1 MALSTSVSELTASL
15 KETLSKLMLSAHVAE
30 VLVREDLPPLVLLM
44 RGHAV
49 DAFAVGG
56 PEEYEA
62 LYSGFKKHYLAQG
75 AEWST
80 KEVSF
85 ILCVPSDIRVDESFC
100 SGVELDVYFCR
111 KYVLQLAADIAE
123 SLARLP
129 FLPLERISGA
139 SIRPP
144 SAKTLL
150 RQRSVKTDLAAALVE
165 PGTGAGTIL
174 VNCLDGKYGEVHPLT
189 DGAASTPPQRGA
201 ESRHQAL
208 LKSISI
214 QNFRAYRTEKTFELG
229 SAVTVLYGP
238 NGFGKTSFFDA
249 LDFAVTGSVGR
260 LANAKGGLAKVA
272 KNLDCG
278 SEPTAVTVKFQQGKN
293 ERVLV
298 RKLDSPNDAL
308 LDGKLTQRKAVL
320 AALTGGEGPPADRVE
335 NLVSLFRATH
345 LFSQDRQELTEDIA
359 ADCTLSADLVS
370 RMLAFDDYV
379 NAVKKSTEVFKLAK
393 QRLDEAKS
401 DAQTGR
407 AKVAEDTQELER
419 LKALTSPEST
429 DASLESRLQEL
440 ESSASELGV
449 EVSASPS
456 PDPRAIRASLEALAR
471 AESQRQ
477 LSLEFS
483 REKASKLRTLNGQRQ
498 DLESQLET
506 ARLAVEK
513 GQGDVSQAEQLAS
526 AAEEVLSG
534 LKEHQGASQN
544 RRDWL
549 AWAASVQ
556 PTYARLKQEEQDF
569 EFRQAGASESAAL
582 TRDKLELASAQR
594 GQAAAEFENARQ
606 ASGQAEN
613 ARAALQ
619 AIQLILPAC
628 GQIQGQV
635 QAAQAEVESLQRA
648 YAARSLSSGRASE
661 AVGAQSQRV
670 ASLVKQLEAARAEV
684 SSVRGLVAAL
694 RSHVSSGTCDLCGHD
709 HGSQEA
715 LLVAI
720 DRHADS
726 SAALA
731 AASDALARAREELHA
746 LELAEANEK
755 SELTRADEK
764 LRNARAVLSVLIGR
778 ESELSSSLS
787 AVGLSISS
795 NLTVEHGNRLS
806 LANLEERR
814 CSVAL
819 KAAQEMLEATE
830 TQLAAARAAHDAA
843 VAASESV
850 IEARATARKEVD
862 ALVSDAA
869 RGLID
874 LDQSLETFQQALA
887 SEEKLLAER
896 VSQVAG
902 ASQKAKEAQTA
913 RAETAARAVAA
924 RSAYVDASAASKN
937 LSSDIATLVSA
948 LKAAGIAET
957 TPDSELL
964 DQVKLAASRATTA
977 LALRDKAA
985 ELEVLVDA
993 RATSAAF
1000 DSIRSRISQA
1010 EADISEAESRAA
1022 KVSPW
1027 VRYFDSVSKLLA
1039 AQQAQATTHFTT
1051 EYGPRTATIQRRLR
1065 PVYGFEDI
1073 TVTSKNSAIEV
1084 HVSRNGEQLRPTD
1097 YFSQSQ
1103 VQTLVLGLFL
1113 TACSSQTWSG
1123 FSSVMMDDPV
1133 SHFDDLN
1140 TYALLDLI
1148 SGLQDSPDGQR
1159 QFVIST
1165 CDEKLLQLA
1174 RQKFRYL
1181 GDAAK
1186 FYRFQAIGSDGPLVS
1201 ELPL

>member
-1 MALSTSVSELTASL
+1 MALSTSVAELPASL
-15 KETLSKLMLSAHVAE
+15 AETLAKLMPSAKVAE
-30 VLVREDLPPLVLLM
+30 AQVRDGMAPLVLLL

-49 DAFAVGG
+49 DAFAVAG
-56 PEEYEA
+56 PEEYAA
-62 LYSGFKKHYLAQG
+62 LYSGFKQHFLARG
-75 AEWST
+75 AEWAT

-85 ILCVPSDIRVDESFC
+85 VLCIPSDIEVDDAFC
-100 SGVELDVYFCR
+100 SEIELDVYFCR
-111 KYVLQLAADIAE
+111 KYVLRLSADIAE

-129 FLPLERISGA
+129 FLPLEKISGA

-150 RQRSVKTDLAAALVE
+150 RQRSVKTDLATALVE

-174 VNCLDGKYGEVHPLT
+174 DNCLEGRYGEVHPLN
-189 DGAASTPPQRGA
+189 DGAASTAPQRGA
-201 ESRHQAL
+201 ESRPQAL

-214 QNFRAYRTEKTFELG
+214 RNFRAYRTEKTFELG

-249 LDFAVTGSVGR
+249 IDFAVTGGVGR
-260 LANAKGGLAKVA
+260 LANAKVGLAKLA
-272 KNLDCG
+272 KNLDSG
-278 SEPTAVTVKFQQGKN
+278 AEPTAVTVKFRQGDR

-308 LDGKLTQRKAVL
+308 LDGKPTQRKAVL

-345 LFSQDRQELTEDIA
+345 LFSQERQELTEDIA

-379 NAVKKSTEVFKLAK
+379 NAVKKSTEVLRLAK
-393 QRLDEAKS
+393 QRLEESKS
-401 DAQTGR
+401 YAESVR
-407 AKVAEDTQELER
+407 AKVAADTQELER
-419 LKALTSPEST
+419 LKALTSPENT
-429 DASLESRLQEL
+429 DDSLESRLQEL
-440 ESSASELGV
+440 EASAGELGV

-456 PDPRAIRASLEALAR
+456 PDPRAIRASLQALAH

-483 REKASKLRTLNGQRQ
+483 RERASKLRTLNGQRQ
-498 DLESQLET
+498 DLDAQLES
-506 ARLAVEK
+506 ASLAVEK
-513 GQGDVSQAEQLAS
+513 AQGDLSQAEQLVS
-526 AAEEVLSG
+526 SAEEELRVLQEQQAA
-534 LKEHQGASQN
+534 LQN

-556 PTYARLKQEEQDF
+556 PTYARLRQEGQALEL
-569 EFRQAGASESAAL
+569 RQAAASENAAVA
-582 TRDKLELASAQR
+582 RDKLEVASAQR
-594 GQAAAEFENARQ
+594 GQAAAEFERARQ
-606 ASGQAEN
+606 DSVKAES
-613 ARAALQ
+613 ARAALE

-628 GQIQGQV
+628 NRIQGQV
-635 QAAQAEVESLQRA
+635 QVAQAEEEVLQQA
-648 YAARSLSSGRASE
+648 YAERSLTVSRASE
-661 AVGAQSQRV
+661 SVDAQTQRV
-670 ASLVKQLEAARAEV
+670 TALVRQLESARAEV
-684 SSVRGLVAAL
+684 NTVRGLVAGL

-709 HGSQEA
+709 HGSPEA
-715 LLVAI
+715 LLAAI

-726 SAALA
+726 SVALA
-731 AASDALARAREELHA
+731 AASDSLASAREELHQLERA
-746 LELAEANEK
+746 AANENSELALLGEK
-755 SELTRADEK
+755 M
-764 LRNARAVLSVLIGR
+764 RNARAALSALRGR

-787 AVGLSISS
+787 AVGLSIGS
-795 NLTVEHGNRLS
+795 NLTVEHGRRLS
-806 LANLEERR
+806 LAGLEQRR
-814 CSVAL
+814 CSGAL
-819 KAAQEMLEATE
+819 NTAQEKLEAAE
-830 TQLAAARAAHDAA
+830 AQLSAARAAHDAA
-843 VAASESV
+843 VEASKSV
-850 IEARATARKEVD
+850 IDARATARREAD
-862 ALVSDAA
+862 ALTGEAA
-869 RGLID
+869 KGLID
-874 LDQSLETFQQALA
+874 LDQSLEAFQQAYA

-896 VSQVAG
+896 ISQVAE
-902 ASQKAKEAQTA
+902 ASKKTKQFQAI
-913 RAETAARAVAA
+913 RAETAARAAAA
-924 RSAYVDASAASKN
+924 RSAYVGGTTALKKLDSE
-937 LSSDIATLVSA
+937 IATLISA
-948 LKAAGIAET
+948 LEAAGITEN
-957 TPDSELL
+957 TPDSDLL
-964 DQVKLAASRATTA
+964 DQVKLAASRARAA

-1000 DSIRSRISQA
+1000 DSIRERIDQGEVDISKA
-1010 EADISEAESRAA
+1010 EARAA
-1022 KVSPW
+1022 EVSPW
-1027 VRYFDSVSKLLA
+1027 VKYFDSVSKLLA

-1097 YFSQSQ
+1097 FFSQSQ

>member
-1 MALSTSVSELTASL
+1 MALSTSASELPASL
-15 KETLSKLMLSAHVAE
+15 REMLSKLMLSAQVAE
-30 VLVREDLPPLVLLM
+30 VQVREDLPPLVLLM

-85 ILCVPSDIRVDESFC
+85 VLCVPSDIRVDESFC

-111 KYVLQLAADIAE
+111 KYVLKLAADIAE
-123 SLARLP
+123 SLTRLP
-129 FLPLERISGA
+129 FLPLEKISRA

-150 RQRSVKTDLAAALVE
+150 RQRSVKTDLATALVE

-174 VNCLDGKYGEVHPLT
+174 VNCLEGKYGDVHPLT
-189 DGAASTPPQRGA
+189 DGAAPTAPQRGA
-201 ESRHQAL
+201 ESRHHAL
-208 LKSISI
+208 LKSVSI
-214 QNFRAYRTEKTFELG
+214 QNFRAYRTEKTFDLG

-249 LDFAVTGSVGR
+249 LDFAVTGGVGR

-278 SEPTAVTVKFQQGKN
+278 SEPTAVTVKFQQGKH

-359 ADCTLSADLVS
+359 ANCTLSADLVS

-379 NAVKKSTEVFKLAK
+379 NAVKKSNEVLRIAR
-393 QRLDEAKS
+393 QRLEEAKS
-401 DAQTGR
+401 EAEAAR
-407 AKVAEDTQELER
+407 AKVAADTQELER
-419 LKALTSPEST
+419 LKALTSPDST
-429 DASLESRLQEL
+429 DASLENRLQEL
-440 ESSASELGV
+440 DASASELGV
-449 EVSASPS
+449 EVSGSFS

-477 LSLEFS
+477 ISLELS
-483 REKASKLRTLNGQRQ
+483 REKASRLRTLTGQRK
-498 DLESQLET
+498 DLEAQLET
-506 ARLAVEK
+506 ARVAVENA
-513 GQGDVSQAEQLAS
+513 QGELSAAEQLVSS
-526 AAEEVLSG
+526 AEQELGVLQEQQS
-534 LKEHQGASQN
+534 ASQN

-556 PTYARLKQEEQDF
+556 PTYARLKREGQDL
-569 EFRQAGASESAAL
+569 ELRQAAASENAAL

-594 GQAAAEFENARQ
+594 GQAAAEFENARH

-635 QAAQAEVESLQRA
+635 QAAQAEVESLQLA
-648 YAARSLSSGRASE
+648 YAAQGLASGRSSE

-670 ASLVKQLEAARAEV
+670 AALAKQLEAARAEV

-694 RSHVSSGTCDLCGHD
+694 RSHVSSGTCNLCGHD

-715 LLVAI
+715 LLAAI

-746 LELAEANEK
+746 LELAVANEK
-755 SELTRADEK
+755 SELALADEK
-764 LRNARAVLSVLIGR
+764 LRNARAALTELKGR
-778 ESELSSSLS
+778 ESEFSSSLS
-787 AVGLSISS
+787 AVGLSIVS
-795 NLTVEHGNRLS
+795 NLRVEHGSRLS
-806 LANLEERR
+806 LASLEELR

-819 KAAQEMLEATE
+819 KAAQEKLETAE

-843 VAASESV
+843 VAASQSI
-850 IEARATARKEVD
+850 IEARATARKESD

-896 VSQVAG
+896 VSQVAE
-902 ASQKAKEAQTA
+902 ASKKAKQMQTS
-913 RAETAARAVAA
+913 RTETAARAVAT
-924 RSAYVDASAASKN
+924 RSAYVSLSTALKN
-937 LSSDIATLVSA
+937 LDSEIAILVSA
-948 LKAAGIAET
+948 LEAAGITESRA
-957 TPDSELL
+957 DSDLL
-964 DQVKLAASRATTA
+964 DEVKVAASRATTA
-977 LALRDKAA
+977 LVLRDKAA

-1000 DSIRSRISQA
+1000 DSIRARVADGESEFAKA
-1010 EADISEAESRAA
+1010 EARGAA
-1022 KVSPW
+1022 VSPW
-1027 VRYFDSVSKLLA
+1027 VKYFDSVSKLLA
-1039 AQQAQATTHFTT
+1039 AQQAQATDHFTT

-1097 YFSQSQ
+1097 FFSQSQ